1 MSQSERQVAAQP
13 SDSRVQEL
21 RASAHLMTFDT
32 GTFCLVNGSTKPS
45 GDVIAGVRVSS
56 TEPTDPNVS
65 IASFRPDGWLGGG
78 GDSALIRVLS
88 GPAQIMITI
97 YQPIG
102 VSDSAPKLRVLRL
115 SDPTP
120 AAEAT
125 DAPAP
130 VAKRPV
136 MILTEPHDIVAH
148 VQRTGDIGRAFGE
161 WVGAPGSQMA
171 IEGFSMTAPQDLAPG
186 DLSYQAVLGRGWLSP
201 WAESGQFCGSRG
213 MALPILGLK
222 VRLSDAA
229 AKIYDLRYAASFI
242 DGTKLDDLHSEDS
255 CETPSLAPLEAMRVE
270 LVRKATAKAKAPAE
284 APPAAAKPAVAKAA
298 PPKAAAPKAAEPA
311 KPAPQA
317 AKGSKAR
324 TR

>member
-13 SDSRVQEL
+13 SDSRVHEL
-21 RASAHLMTFDT
+21 RASAHLMTLDA
-32 GTFCLVNGSTKPS
+32 GTFCLVNGSGKP
-45 GDVIAGVRVSS
+45 GRDVISGVRVSA

-65 IASFRPDGWLGGG
+65 IASFRPDGWLNGG
-78 GDSALIRVLS
+78 GDSALIRVLN
-88 GPAQIMITI
+88 GPAQILITI

-102 VSDSAPKLRVLRL
+102 ATESAPKLRVLRL
-115 SDPTP
+115 SDAAP
-120 AAEAT
+120 AAEVT

-161 WVGAPGSQMA
+161 WVGTPGSQMA
-171 IEGFSMTAPQDLAPG
+171 IEGFSMTAPKDLEPG

-229 AKIYDLRYAASFI
+229 AKLYELRYGASFI
-242 DGTKLDDLHSEDS
+242 DGTKLDDLRSEDS

-270 LVRKATAKAKAPAE
+270 LVRKTAGKAKAAAE
-284 APPAAAKPAVAKAA
+284 APSAAPKQAASKAA
-298 PPKAAAPKAAEPA
+298 PKVAEPA
-311 KPAPQA
+311 KPAPKG